1 MGRVVREAGWS
12 NQSMFRSK
20 MLGVTPAHVYKLAKA
35 GQIPGVMRLSAKA
48 IRFCP
53 VILLPW
59 FKAKIDGH
67 GYLYGRGHGR
77 RP

>member
-1 MGRVVREAGWS
+1 MKWLEWLEKQEGPIKACFVA
-12 NQSMFRSK
+12 K
-20 MLGVTPAHVYKLAKA
+20 MLGITPAQVYKLAKA

-59 FKAKIDGH
+59 LKGKIHGH
-67 GYLYGRGHGR
+67 GQGYGHRHGD
-77 RP
+77 